1 MTQLVRRLALA
12 GLLLFCPAMVVG
24 QHAGVLSPGEE
35 TLNEGD
41 VLKVSIWREPDL
53 SGEFQIDEY
62 GVVTLPLLGKKNVLH
77 KSISEIRDGLIV
89 EYAVQLRNPS
99 ITITPLRRVYVLG
112 EVAKPGLYAVDP
124 TITLAGI
131 VAIAG
136 GATPNGSIE
145 RLRILRGGKEV
156 LKRVPVGSS
165 LASVNIRSEDQIFVD
180 RRSWLD
186 RNNGAIVS
194 SGLSVAATILVT
206 LLLRR

>member
-12 GLLLFCPAMVVG
+12 SLLLFCPSLVIG
-24 QHAGVLSPGEE
+24 QHASVPSPGLE

-53 SGEFQIDEY
+53 SGEFQIDEH

-77 KSISEIRDGLIV
+77 KGISEIRDSLIA

-136 GATPNGSIE
+136 GANPIGSIE
-145 RLRILRGGKEV
+145 RMRIVRGGKEV
-156 LKRVPVGSS
+156 LKRVPAGSS

-186 RNNGAIVS
+186 RNNGAIVTS
-194 SGLSVAATILVT
+194 ALSAAATILIT
-206 LLLRR
+206 LLFRR